1 VLVGVRDGV
10 SFADATIKLDVRG
23 ETVHTAAAGVGPVN
37 AIDGALRKA
46 LVPIF
51 PEVLRV
57 RLEDYKVRIL
67 DGRDGTSAVTRVLIE
82 HGDGARR
89 WSTVGASANII
100 EASWQAIADGVEYG
114 FLERTRKTEA
124 A

>member
-1 VLVGVRDGV
+1 VLVGVRDGT

-23 ETVHTAAAGVGPVN
+23 EIVHTTAEGLGPVN
-37 AIDGALRKA
+37 AIDSALRKA
-46 LVPIF
+46 LVPLF
-51 PEVLRV
+51 PEIARV

-67 DGRDGTSAVTRVLIE
+67 DGCDGTSAAVRVLIE
-82 HGDGARR
+82 HGDGDRR
-89 WSTVGASANII
+89 WTTVGASRNII

-114 FLERTRKTEA
+114 FLARARTEA